1 MRWHNT
7 FVMCQRKE
15 KINIMKFKKAL
26 GVFAVLLA
34 LTVVGCNTS
43 SGDGSASKKPS
54 TQSSSAL
61 PAIKVTAAGDKK
73 TLEVD
78 ETVQLSADIA
88 GVTWESSATSVATV
102 NGEGLVTAVGAG
114 SAKISAKKDGYK
126 DGSISITV
134 NKPANPLLTPLVR
147 NYTEGAAQTS
157 TTNKEYIPL
166 EDAAAGKV
174 GVKISIQN
182 WELPT
187 FEGVDS
193 TSKLASDGG
202 IEPKNEHS
210 AFIGFRIKAPKA
222 GNYQLVLRGKGSSSG
237 DGKTLNDRAFAV
249 KVNGQDVEI
258 EGDREPINSTAHTDF
273 VAAPTIALRG
283 TEEDVV
289 SISCSDYRIKF
300 DTASFVL
307 FNEI

>member
-1 MRWHNT
+1 
-7 FVMCQRKE
+7 
-15 KINIMKFKKAL
+15 MKMKKGLGAL
-26 GVFAVLLA
+26 VILLA
-34 LTVVGCNTS
+34 LTAVACNSTPAS
-43 SGDGSASKKPS
+43 SGNGQKSSNQVSS
-54 TQSSSAL
+54 TSAL
-61 PAIKVTAAGDKK
+61 PAIKVTAADNKK

-78 ETVQLSADIA
+78 ETVKLTADVE
-88 GVTWESSATSVATV
+88 GVTWESSNAAVATV
-102 NGEGLVTAVGAG
+102 DQEGNVTAVGAG
-114 SAKISAKKDGYK
+114 TAKISAKKDGYK
-126 DGSISITV
+126 AGEISITV
-134 NKPANPLLTPLVR
+134 NKPANPLLTPLQR
-147 NYTEGAAQTS
+147 NYTEGAAQTNTS
-157 TTNKEYIPL
+157 GKEYIPL
-166 EDAAAGKV
+166 EDATAGKV

-187 FEGVDS
+187 FEGVDA
-193 TSKLASDGG
+193 TSKLATDGG

-237 DGKTLNDRAFAV
+237 DGKTLDDRAFAV

-273 VAAPTIALRG
+273 VAAPTLALSG
-283 TEEDVV
+283 VEEDVV
-289 SISCSDYRIKF
+289 AISCSDYRIKF